1 MNIQF
6 FTMPGSRHGSRA
18 ALPRN
23 NRAFS
28 DQRRRDNR
36 PSTKPVSV
44 NRIRMVAVWRVN
56 DETGRLECT
65 WMPDDEADSRDDLRR
80 MIKRLWLFLAV
91 YQQGS
96 IAA

>member
-1 MNIQF
+1 
-6 FTMPGSRHGSRA
+6 
-18 ALPRN
+18 
-23 NRAFS
+23 
-28 DQRRRDNR
+28 
-36 PSTKPVSV
+36 
-44 NRIRMVAVWRVN
+44 MVAVWRVN